1 MVLMSEW
8 SYWICDTRTG
18 DKQLQV
24 FPSSSPWSRVLNA
37 SGSGTHTFQLGDR
50 KLSRET
56 WRDLTTPW
64 ARELVVD
71 RGGVVRFSGLITGR
85 PFNRDK
91 QELTLQTVDVRDI
104 FQHRYPFGV
113 TSYWADEAAHVP
125 GKLVLTN
132 LSYAAIAA
140 NVIAQ
145 GVVGPRGNYSLP
157 IVLPSLTEAGGI
169 SKTYYNYNLV
179 SCFDILD
186 EIQKADGGPDIDFE
200 PRWSTSGKL
209 EWVMRA
215 GVTGPTFDWNLT
227 AKKPGLTGVTVGEDA
242 TKQTDG
248 VFSVGQGSEADMR
261 VGGVGLP
268 ITTPALDSVQSH
280 KTVDSEPELAG
291 YSSAALATLNN
302 PTITWDASF
311 LAGEY
316 PTVEKLQ
323 LGATIRTYLKGDPWL
338 ADGWQSH
345 RLIGYSGD
353 MSETIK
359 LTVQPVGGV

>member
-1 MVLMSEW
+1 MSSW
-8 SYWICDTRTG
+8 SARIYDTRTG
-18 DKQLQV
+18 VGQLQV
-24 FPSSSPWSRVLNA
+24 FPSAGSWSRVLNA
-37 SGSGTHTFQLGDR
+37 SGQGSFTFQLGDR
-50 KLSRET
+50 KLSRAT

-64 ARELVVD
+64 ARTVVLD
-71 RGGVVRFSGLITGR
+71 RGGTIVYAGVITGR

-91 QELTLQTVDVRDI
+91 QELTLQTVDIRDI

-140 NVIAQ
+140 NVVAQ
-145 GVVGPRGNYSLP
+145 GLIGPRGNYSLP
-157 IVLPSLTEAGGI
+157 IVLPSTTEAGGI

-179 SCFDILD
+179 TVFDILD
-186 EIQKADGGPDIDFE
+186 EIQKADSGPDIDFE
-200 PRWSTSGKL
+200 PRSSTSGTL
-209 EWVMRA
+209 EWLMRV
-215 GVTGPTFDWNLT
+215 GVTGPTFEWNLT
-227 AKKPGLTGVTVGEDA
+227 GKEPGLTGVTVGEDA
-242 TKQTDG
+242 TKQADG

-268 ITTPALDSVQSH
+268 ITTPALDMVQTH

-291 YSSAALATLNN
+291 YSTAALQTLNL
-302 PTITWDASF
+302 PTITWDGSF
-311 LAGEY
+311 MAGEY

-323 LGATIRTYLKGDPWL
+323 LGATIRIYLKGDPWL
-338 ADGWQSH
+338 ADGWQSY

-359 LTVQPVGGV
+359 LTVQPVGGA